1 MESVI
6 GSWADQHYSLHVN
19 SDEATPD
26 HSIDLHGQLLLADPT
41 LREGLFCRSVVLL
54 AEHSATDG
62 AFGLVLN
69 QPTGH
74 VVGDLLKDEV
84 FQPLRKIPVHQGG
97 PVAQEQLTFSAF
109 WWNHEKSSL
118 RWSIRI
124 SAEDAIA
131 HSQRPGTLV
140 RAFIGYSGWSP
151 GQLENELRSHSW
163 ITTKPDPSL
172 LGKTHDKALW
182 ADVLRDLSPF
192 HRILAEAPE
201 DPLMN

>member
-1 MESVI
+1 M
-6 GSWADQHYSLHVN
+6 D
-19 SDEATPD
+19 SDTPTPD
-26 HSIDLHGQLLLADPT
+26 HSIALQGQLLLADPS
-41 LREGLFCRSVVLL
+41 LRDGLFHRSVVLM
-54 AEHSATDG
+54 AEHSITDG
-62 AFGLVLN
+62 AFGLILN
-69 QPTGH
+69 HPTGH
-74 VVGDLLKDEV
+74 VVGDLLKDET
-84 FQPLRKIPVHQGG
+84 FFPLKKIAVHQGG

-109 WWNHEKSSL
+109 WWNREKDAL

-151 GQLENELRSHSW
+151 GQLENELRSNSW

-201 DPLMN
+201 DPFMN

>member
-1 MESVI
+1 LARRPTRIKVT
-6 GSWADQHYSLHVN
+6 GVN
-19 SDEATPD
+19 PDAPTPD
-26 HSIDLHGQLLLADPT
+26 QAIDLHGQLLLADPS
-41 LREGLFCRSVVLL
+41 LRDGLFCRSVVLL
-54 AEHSATDG
+54 AEHSTTDG

-74 VVGDLLKDEV
+74 LVGDFLTDEL
-84 FQPLRKIPVHQGG
+84 FLPLRKVPVHQGG

-109 WWNHEKSSL
+109 WWNHEKNSL

-131 HSQRPGTLV
+131 HSQRPGTLI
-140 RAFIGYSGWSP
+140 RAFLGYSGWSP

-163 ITTKPDPSL
+163 ITSKPELSL

-182 ADVLRDLSPF
+182 ADVLRALSPF
-192 HRILAEAPE
+192 HRLLAEAPE
-201 DPLMN
+201 DPFMN